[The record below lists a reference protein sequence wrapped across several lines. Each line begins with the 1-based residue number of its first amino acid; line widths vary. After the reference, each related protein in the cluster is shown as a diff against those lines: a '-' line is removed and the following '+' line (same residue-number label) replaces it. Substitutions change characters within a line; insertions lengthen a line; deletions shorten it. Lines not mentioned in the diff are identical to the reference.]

1 MGWDGKMD
9 VKRSLRKNFAMFYFL
24 LSINID
30 LWDCRDVFCRFKVG
44 GELDLV
50 SEETNELTF
59 HLG

>member
-1 MGWDGKMD
+1 MD
-9 VKRSLRKNFAMFYFL
+9 VKRSPRKNFAMFYFL